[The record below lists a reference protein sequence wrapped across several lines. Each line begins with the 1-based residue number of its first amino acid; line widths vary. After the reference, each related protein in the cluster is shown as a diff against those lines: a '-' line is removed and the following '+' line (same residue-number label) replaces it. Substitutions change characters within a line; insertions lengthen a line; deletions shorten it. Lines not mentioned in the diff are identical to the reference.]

1 MSWLGD
7 LSPTP
12 NPREGNPHLGHDNL
26 NSLPSK
32 CLPAGAG
39 QSQDR
44 VWGFTSSLFLIS
56 FGEAYKMP
64 LTEWVTKMN
73 QVPGAP
79 SQEREFCHEQT
90 GGSPAA
96 VTGAQQFARW
106 EGGGTLAPRRS
117 LECPE
122 WGQHT

>member
-1 MSWLGD
+1 MAFHSMGRKSLLCRGWVTSPLPPTLVRAIRTLAMTISTPSP
-7 LSPTP
+7 LSASPQV
-12 NPREGNPHLGHDNL
+12 R
-26 NSLPSK
+26 
-32 CLPAGAG
+32 AG

-44 VWGFTSSLFLIS
+44 VWGFTFSLFLIS

-96 VTGAQQFARW
+96 
-106 EGGGTLAPRRS
+106 
-117 LECPE
+117 
-122 WGQHT
+122 